1 MSKLQDVWS
10 QVSGLL
16 KDGVSIIPVRDRDEV
31 TSGGDTFVAKSPYG
45 KWREYQRRIASEGE
59 LWEMMERFDTT
70 AVAIVC
76 GEVSGNMEAI
86 DVDVKYR
93 PGIDAIL
100 FNDLRT
106 FYPDLFS
113 RLRIHKTPSGG
124 YHIPYRV
131 EGSHEV
137 PGNIKLAGRYAS
149 EDELELQ
156 TKKGAKRLTREFNF
170 IETRG
175 EGGYIL
181 APPSLGYSIHV
192 NNPIPVIT
200 WEERCSIIRL
210 CESYTE
216 IVKMA
221 PAPKPTKSQSD
232 YYTTNPF
239 EDFNNRVDPT
249 QLITQFGWKFSH
261 ENAQYIYYTR
271 PDKQRGVSASWNK
284 SKRVFYVFTAST
296 ELEPSRGYL
305 PATIIAQLQFGGD
318 KSATYYHLTKEGY
331 GVIKPKIEAAIV
343 HKQAVNG
350 GNLPANL
357 SDAARDQF
365 SQLQAELDENTPYGR
380 FWELGEESVTI
391 SREDLY
397 RVAREMGFG
406 LYNGELIRI
415 EGNIIT
421 PAKRD
426 DFYNALKNYIFEE
439 EFDIYVDICNAFEAF
454 LQKSGEFTISR
465 LDQIPTDRIMRDG
478 RGNAYRFFAN
488 GFTQITAD
496 GATFHNYGEATGLIW
511 GNKISPH
518 TYDAG
523 AARSTLFR
531 DYLINATGLT
541 DYVKRCIGYLSH
553 DYKSES
559 SGYIIVLT
567 EMVPDPKEGGG
578 SGKNIFGNMFAHTTT
593 VKTVPGSAVKFDDK
607 FFASWNGERIYFLA
621 DIPKRIDWPFLKEMA
636 TGVGYINKK
645 YKAEYS
651 VDSGDMP
658 KLLLNTN
665 YSYDDTDG
673 GLRRRIKQI
682 EFTNF
687 YTVNGGVDA
696 VHGRM
701 FPDDFTDEDWAGYHH
716 VVEECLI
723 ALFQAG
729 GKLESVDLS
738 EAGWLKK
745 FGMNYG
751 ELTHT
756 FINDSIENW
765 LQLGF
770 VSNKI
775 FNEQYQNFCS
785 DNDIQ
790 PKYRLAAKSMVSALK
805 EYCARKGVEF
815 EGSSVKFIN
824 SISTRGKLFGGGEPP
839 VKEELPF

>member
-1 MSKLQDVWS
+1 MSNLLDVWS
-10 QVSGLL
+10 QVTSLL
-16 KDGVSIIPVRDRDEV
+16 KDGVSLIPVRDKQE
-31 TSGGDTFVAKSPYG
+31 GDFVAKSPYG
-45 KWREYQRRIASEGE
+45 KWREYQRRIVTEGE

-70 AVAIVC
+70 AIAMVC
-76 GEVSGNMEAI
+76 GAISGNMEAI
-86 DVDVKYR
+86 DIDVKYK

-100 FNDLRT
+100 FNDLRQ

-113 RLRIHKTPSGG
+113 RLRVHKTPSGG

-131 EGSHEV
+131 EGGHQV

-149 EDELELQ
+149 DDELELQ
-156 TKKGAKRLTREFNF
+156 RRDGRKRLTKEMNF

-181 APPSLGYSIHV
+181 APPSMGYSIHID
-192 NNPIPVIT
+192 NPVPTIT

-284 SKRVFYVFTAST
+284 SKRVFYIFTAST
-296 ELEPSRGYL
+296 ELVPSRGYL
-305 PATIIAQLQFGGD
+305 PATIVAELQFGGD
-318 KSATYYHLTKEGY
+318 KSKTYYHLTKEGY
-331 GVIKPKIEAAIV
+331 GVIKPKVEAAIV
-343 HKQAVNG
+343 KKQAVNG
-350 GNLPANL
+350 KGLPDNVSDEAKQQYEQIQNDLNENLP
-357 SDAARDQF
+357 F
-365 SQLQAELDENTPYGR
+365 GH
-380 FWELGEESVTI
+380 FWELGDDSVTI

-421 PAKRD
+421 PSKRD

-465 LDQIPTDRIMRDG
+465 LDQVPPERIMRDG
-478 RGNAYRFFAN
+478 RHHAYKYFAN
-488 GFTQITAD
+488 GFKRISAD
-496 GATFHNYGEATGLIW
+496 GVTFHDYGEATGLIW

-518 TYDAG
+518 QHEPDAPS
-523 AARSTLFR
+523 STIFR
-531 DYLINATGLT
+531 DYLTNATRLT
-541 DYVKRCIGYLSH
+541 DYVKRCIGYLAH
-553 DYKSES
+553 DFKSES
-559 SGYIIVLT
+559 SGYILVLT

-636 TGVGYINKK
+636 TGTGYVNKK

-651 VDSGDMP
+651 VDSADMP

-665 YSYDDTDG
+665 DSYDDTDG
-673 GLRRRIKQI
+673 GLRRRIKQV
-682 EFTNF
+682 EFTDF
-687 YTVNGGVDA
+687 YTRNGGVDT
-696 VHGRM
+696 VHGKM
-701 FPDDFTDEDWAGYHH
+701 FPEDFTEEDWAGYYE
-716 VVEECLI
+716 VIDECLI
-723 ALFQAG
+723 ALFKAG
-729 GKLESVDLS
+729 GKIESIALS
-738 EAGWLKK
+738 DEGWQKK
-745 FGMNYG
+745 FNMNYG
-751 ELTHT
+751 ELTYT
-756 FINDSIENW
+756 FINDNIENW
-765 LQLGF
+765 FQAGF
-770 VSNKI
+770 VSNKN

-785 DNDIQ
+785 ENDIQ
-790 PKYRLAAKSMVSALK
+790 PKYRLSAKSMVAGLK
-805 EYCARKGVEF
+805 EYCARNGVEF
-815 EGSSVKFIN
+815 DGSSVSKVN
-824 SISTRGKLFGGGEPP
+824 SVSTRGKRFGGNESP
-839 VKEELPF
+839 ESSDLPF